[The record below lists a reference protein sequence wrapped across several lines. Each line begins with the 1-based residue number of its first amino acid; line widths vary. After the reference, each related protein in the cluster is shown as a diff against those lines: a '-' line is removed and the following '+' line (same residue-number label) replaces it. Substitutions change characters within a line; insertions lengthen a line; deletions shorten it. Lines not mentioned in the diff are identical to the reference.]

1 MSLGW
6 GGRRCFC
13 MLALAGA
20 AVAWPASAS
29 SSTIFRGPAY
39 KTAQAPTAH
48 KPQSKLWFAGGR
60 WWSILWNAHRFHW
73 GIYRLDR
80 RTHTWVGT
88 GAMLDTR
95 RDAHADAVA
104 DGDSVTVVSAAP
116 PGTRDTDQRILLWQL
131 SLSGSQ
137 WNASGPPVAPALA
150 TPEAVVLD
158 QDSTGTVWVAYT
170 DDNGGGG
177 RRVLVTHSTSDT
189 RHFTA
194 PASPGVDGSEDLSD
208 DDVVA
213 IAAYGDRIGLLWSNQ
228 TRGSFVFA
236 SRPAGSGTTTWVGQ
250 TVLQGAFE
258 SDDHLS
264 LKSPHDGS
272 GRLYALVKTSLND
285 SRAAPDAPQMLLLA
299 LGDDGAWRSYPVW
312 TIADRVTRPLLLLV
326 PSRNVALVFASSPCC
341 GGGVVY
347 EKSTSMTAPAFAP
360 GLGSPFIHTSEDL
373 HLNNPTSTKQP
384 LDPQMGIVVV
394 ASDDHTRTYATGVA
408 PLPRAKP

>member
-1 MSLGW
+1 MSSSS
-6 GGRRCFC
+6 GGRRRFC

-29 SSTIFRGPAY
+29 SGTIFRGPVY
-39 KTAQAPTAH
+39 KTASAPTAY

-60 WWSILWNAHRFHW
+60 WWGILWNARRFTW
-73 GIYRLDR
+73 SIYRLDR
-80 RTHTWVGT
+80 ATHTWVGT
-88 GAMLDTR
+88 GAALDTR
-95 RDAHADAVA
+95 RDAHADVVA
-104 DGDSVTVVSAAP
+104 DGDTVTVVSAAP
-116 PGTRDTDQRILLWQL
+116 PGTRDSDRRILLWRL
-131 SLSGSQ
+131 SLSGTR
-137 WNASGPPVAPALA
+137 WNASGPPAAPALA

-158 QDSTGTVWVAYT
+158 RDSTGTVWVAYT

-177 RRVLVTHSTSDT
+177 RRVLVTHSTTDVH
-189 RHFTA
+189 HFTA
-194 PASPGVDGSEDLSD
+194 PTTLGVDGSEDLSD

-236 SRPAGSGTTTWVGQ
+236 SRPAGSETTTWVGQ
-250 TVLQGAFE
+250 IVLQGAFE

-285 SRAAPDAPQMLLLA
+285 SGAAPDAPQMLLLT
-299 LGDDGAWRSYPVW
+299 LGGDGTWRSYPVW

-326 PSRNVALVFASSPCC
+326 PSRNVALVFAASPCC
-341 GGGVVY
+341 AGGVVY
-347 EKSTSMTAPAFAP
+347 EKTTSLTTPAFAP
-360 GLGSPFIHTSEDL
+360 GLGKPFLHTTKDH

-384 LDPQMGIVVV
+384 LDAQMGIVVV
-394 ASDDHTRTYATGVA
+394 ASDDHTRTYATRVA
-408 PLPRAKP
+408 PLPPAAP